1 MWMTIPN
8 TTQHTAA
15 VPTTHP
21 AMIPPRLSH
30 AAITLLSKYHSKYHS
45 RNTALVKFG
54 ESLRPVVMIPQK
66 ISSAELYVQLY
77 AKEKLSS

>member
-8 TTQHTAA
+8 TTQHRAA

-30 AAITLLSKYHSKYHS
+30 AAITAHSEYHS
-45 RNTALVKFG
+45 RSTALVKFG

-77 AKEKLSS
+77 AEEKLSS